1 MNFPIPPT
9 FAEPIEQNQ
18 TTGRPTFSPIWLR
31 WFLDVAQYFASIGL
45 GGTGVSH
52 NSLSGLQG
60 GASSEYYHLTN
71 ADYSAFSGTRV
82 TKGVETTDYVVI
94 DSATSGLVL
103 RDTQA
108 TPHYW
113 NVQVNNVGV
122 LITTDLG
129 TSPP

>member
-45 GGTGVSH
+45 GGTAVSH

-60 GASSEYYHLTN
+60 GTSSEYYHFTS
-71 ADYSAFSGTRV
+71 ADYSALSGART
-82 TKGVETTDYVVI
+82 TKGVKATDDLIV
-94 DSATSGLVL
+94 DLATKGLVL
-103 RDTQA
+103 KDTQA

-113 NVQVNNVGV
+113 RVTVSV
-122 LITTDLG
+122 LGALVTTDLG
-129 TSPP
+129 TTSP